1 MPILLFHLE
10 LSASIRSISEFP
22 KRSETD
28 GRYTPSEKCREKDT
42 ISEKVKARVTL
53 LGTQHIEKKIGIWA
67 LARNFGP
74 LWPALARFGPLW
86 PGTREWRLIRHSPED
101 VSIPPPLL

>member
-74 LWPALARFGPLW
+74 LWPALARNPRVAAYTPFSG
-86 PGTREWRLIRHSPED
+86 GCKHT
-101 VSIPPPLL
+101 PPFIKQN